1 MDSKIILETERLLL
15 REFTE
20 GDADFICRLLNSPGW
35 LKNIGSRGIE
45 NEDNARE
52 YINSKLRKAYTELG
66 FGFYLIELKLGGES
80 VGMCG
85 LVKREG
91 LDDVDVGFALLP
103 EYEGYGYAYEAAS
116 ATVEYAANTLI
127 ITTLSAITIPT
138 NKSSIK
144 LLEKI
149 GLKFSKMIKIP
160 NDPAELMLF
169 TNY

>member
-1 MDSKIILETERLLL
+1 LDNKIILETERLLL

-20 GDADFICRLLNSPGW
+20 GDADFIYRLLNSPGW

-45 NEDNARE
+45 NVDNARE

-66 FGFYLIELKLGGES
+66 FGFYLIELKQNGES
-80 VGMCG
+80 AGMCG

-116 ATVEYAANTLI
+116 ATVEYAANTLLF
-127 ITTLSAITIPT
+127 TTLSAITIPT

>member
-1 MDSKIILETERLLL
+1 MDNKIILETERLLL

-20 GDADFICRLLNSPGW
+20 GDTDFICRLLNSPGW

-66 FGFYLIELKLGGES
+66 FGFYLIELKQSGES

-116 ATVEYAANTLI
+116 ATVEYAANTLL

>member
-1 MDSKIILETERLLL
+1 MDNKIILETERLLL

-66 FGFYLIELKLGGES
+66 FGFYLIELKLAGES

-116 ATVEYAANTLI
+116 ATVEYAANTLL

>member
-1 MDSKIILETERLLL
+1 MDNKIILETERLLL

-66 FGFYLIELKLGGES
+66 FGFYLIELKQSGES

-116 ATVEYAANTLI
+116 ATVEYAANTLL

>member
-1 MDSKIILETERLLL
+1 LDNKIILETERLLL

-66 FGFYLIELKLGGES
+66 FGFYLIELKQSGES

-116 ATVEYAANTLI
+116 ATVEYAANTLL